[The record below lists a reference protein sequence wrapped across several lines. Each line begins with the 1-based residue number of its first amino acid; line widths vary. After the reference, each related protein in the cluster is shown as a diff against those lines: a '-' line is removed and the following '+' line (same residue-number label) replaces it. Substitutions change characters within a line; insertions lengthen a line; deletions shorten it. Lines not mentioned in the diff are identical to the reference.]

1 MSTLDYVDVPPGAIR
16 LRYSTP
22 KDDPSSE
29 IRPVPRIYT
38 SYPHPSPP
46 PSPTT
51 IQRRTSILSSAADSL
66 ASPTLALI
74 PQLLLSS
81 TLPGAAAGT
90 ERVQAQVRV
99 RAHHLRAQALH
110 GGRTSWCTCP
120 RGNRYRFRLCLSTS
134 SVSSLSSGR
143 CSGCRTAS
151 KRSYYGS
158 AGGYGRRRGWRH
170 MCLSV
175 RSIHSLLSR
184 RTPIILSQA
193 STPACFS

>member
-81 TLPGAAAGT
+81 TLPGAAAGDG
-90 ERVQAQVRV
+90 AGASAGA
-99 RAHHLRAQALH
+99 RAGSPPAGTGAAR
-110 GGRTSWCTCP
+110 RTDELV
-120 RGNRYRFRLCLSTS
+120 YMS
-134 SVSSLSSGR
+134 SRESLSLQTMSVNF
-143 CSGCRTAS
+143 
-151 KRSYYGS
+151 KRFVSIIGPVFWLQD
-158 AGGYGRRRGWRH
+158 RVEEVLLWKRGW
-170 MCLSV
+170 L
-175 RSIHSLLSR
+175 
-184 RTPIILSQA
+184 RTTVWMAAYVFICA
-193 STPACFS
+193 